1 MQVAV
6 NEQFGMLAQFLPTW
20 QGSSLCSTESPAE
33 ASSGLSRVL
42 IMEGNDALARLLATG
57 LSAESLAVEL
67 VPDPASVMRQLEKRT
82 CQLLILDLDQPDM
95 DGLATLRTLRAMQPE
110 MHILVL
116 SGRTGVEGLVAA
128 FDHGADEYLMKP
140 FSLLEMMA
148 RVRALR
154 RRCTFPVQALA
165 PSTSKL
171 VLHREQC
178 RAERDGRMIDLTP
191 REFALL
197 DFMMQHAGKTLS
209 RAMLTQQVWNMEVE
223 GNTNIVDVYMKYLR
237 DKLDGGHSE
246 KLIRTVRGMG
256 YMLQTQPS
264 TT

>member
-20 QGSSLCSTESPAE
+20 QGSSIPLAETPVEAPA
-33 ASSGLSRVL
+33 GTYRVL
-42 IMEGNDALARLLATG
+42 IMEGSDALARLLATG
-57 LSAESLAVEL
+57 LSAQSLAVEV
-67 VPDPASVMRQLEKRT
+67 VPNLAAVARQLEKRVYH
-82 CQLLILDLDQPDM
+82 LMILDLDQPDM
-95 DGLATLRTLRAMQPE
+95 DGLAALRTLRTEQPE

-116 SGRTGVEGLVAA
+116 SGRAGVEGLVAA

-154 RRCTFPVQALA
+154 RRSASPVQAVT
-165 PSTSKL
+165 PSAGKL

-178 RAERDGRMIDLTP
+178 RAERDGRLIDLTP

-209 RAMLTQQVWNMEVE
+209 RAVLTQQVWNMEVE
-223 GNTNIVDVYMKYLR
+223 ANTNIVDVYVKYLR
-237 DKLDGGHSE
+237 DKLDGGSSE

-256 YMLQTQPS
+256 YMLQTQP
-264 TT
+264 

>member
-1 MQVAV
+1 MQVAL

-20 QGSSLCSTESPAE
+20 QGRSASSAETPAESPA
-33 ASSGLSRVL
+33 GTYRVL
-42 IMEGNDALARLLATG
+42 IMERSDALARLLATG
-57 LSAESLAVEL
+57 LSAEALAVEV
-67 VPDPASVMRQLEKRT
+67 VPDRASVARQLEKRT
-82 CQLLILDLDQPDM
+82 YHLIILDLDQPDM
-95 DGLATLRTLRAMQPE
+95 DGLATLRSLRAEQPE

-116 SGRTGVEGLVAA
+116 SARTGVEGLVAA

-154 RRCTFPVQALA
+154 RRSASPIQPET
-165 PSTSKL
+165 PSAGKL

-191 REFALL
+191 REFSLL

-223 GNTNIVDVYMKYLR
+223 GNTNIVDVYVKYLR

-246 KLIRTVRGMG
+246 KLIRTVRGLG
-256 YMLQTQPS
+256 YMLQTQP
-264 TT
+264 

>member
-1 MQVAV
+1 MQVAM
-6 NEQFGMLAQFLPTW
+6 NEQFGVLAQFLPTW
-20 QGSSLCSTESPAE
+20 QGESFASAE
-33 ASSGLSRVL
+33 MPVETPKGAYRVL
-42 IMEGNDALARLLATG
+42 IMEGSDALARLLATG
-57 LSAESLAVEL
+57 LSAESLSVE
-67 VPDPASVMRQLEKRT
+67 VVRNPASVARQLERRSY
-82 CQLLILDLDQPDM
+82 QLMILDLDQPDM
-95 DGLATLRTLRAMQPE
+95 DGLATLRTLRAEQPE

-128 FDHGADEYLMKP
+128 FDHGADEYLIKP

-154 RRCTFPVQALA
+154 RRSAPPVQVVTPAA
-165 PSTSKL
+165 SKL

-178 RAERDGRMIDLTP
+178 RAERDGRVIDLTP

-223 GNTNIVDVYMKYLR
+223 GNTNIVDVYVKYLR
-237 DKLDGGHSE
+237 DKLDGGSSE

-256 YMLQTQPS
+256 YMLQIQP
-264 TT
+264 

>member
-20 QGSSLCSTESPAE
+20 RGSSPSPAE
-33 ASSGLSRVL
+33 TAVDKADGAYRVL
-42 IMEGNDALARLLATG
+42 IMEGSVALARLLATG
-57 LSAESLAVEL
+57 LSAESLAVDV
-67 VPDPASVMRQLEKRT
+67 VPDPASVARQLEKRT
-82 CQLLILDLDQPDM
+82 YRLMILDLDQPEM
-95 DGLATLRTLRAMQPE
+95 DGLATLRTLRAQQPE
-110 MHILVL
+110 MHILAL

-128 FDHGADEYLMKP
+128 FNHGADEYLMKP

-154 RRCTFPVQALA
+154 RRSASPTQAVTPA
-165 PSTSKL
+165 AGKL

-178 RAERDGRMIDLTP
+178 RAERDGRIVDLTP

-209 RAMLTQQVWNMEVE
+209 RAMLTQEVWNMEVE
-223 GNTNIVDVYMKYLR
+223 GNTNIVDVYVKYLR
-237 DKLDGGHSE
+237 DKLDGGNNE

-256 YMLQTQPS
+256 YMLQTQS
-264 TT
+264 